1 MRNKALVGAA
11 FSAALAGLISL
22 EGMEL
27 TAYKDIVGVPTICAG
42 TTRGVKMGDTKTA
55 EQCWTIAASEYR
67 EYEKT
72 VTNGITVPL
81 NSNQQA
87 ALTWFTV
94 NVGKY
99 GFLDSAARRKFNS
112 GDYVGGC
119 QALGMWNKVTLNG
132 RKVVSKGLQ
141 NRRQAEINLCLKPL

>member
-1 MRNKALVGAA
+1 MRNKALAGVA

-67 EYEKT
+67 EFEKT
-72 VTNGITVPL
+72 VIDNIKVPL
-81 NSNQQA
+81 NANQQT
-87 ALTWFTV
+87 ALTWFCV
-94 NVGKY
+94 NVGKS
-99 GFLDSAARRKFNS
+99 GCTNS
-112 GDYVGGC
+112 TAFREINAWNYVRGC
-119 QALGMWNKVTLNG
+119 NALRMWNKVTVNG
-132 RKVVSKGLQ
+132 RKVVSKGLD
-141 NRRQAEINLCLKPL
+141 NRRKAEESLCLKPL

>member
-1 MRNKALVGAA
+1 MA

-27 TAYKDIVGVPTICAG
+27 TAYRDIVGVPTICAG
-42 TTRGVKMGDTKTA
+42 TTRGVKMGDTKTVQ
-55 EQCWTIAASEYR
+55 QCWTIAAAEFR

-72 VTNGITVPL
+72 VIDGITVPL
-81 NSNQQA
+81 NTNQQA

-99 GFLDSAARRKFNS
+99 GFMDSTARRRFNA

-119 QALGMWNKVTLNG
+119 QAMGMWNKVTING

-141 NRRQAEINLCLKPL
+141 NRRQAEIDLCLKPL